1 MRLSILAVSLF
12 IPILFTGCIGDS
24 NDDGA
29 KGMDVG
35 PTKAFRKWVS
45 TIENNDYGTMW
56 AQLPITAKERF
67 RYAWDDEKEQ
77 LAKSPQAVKTKFMK
91 VYGFSS
97 WKELQEEEAAA
108 FFKRSM
114 GRYPTGK
121 LPTKYQLLKKA
132 KVHKITY
139 ADEGTSCIVTFLDED
154 GSPLPMRMKMLR
166 EGEEWKVVRLP

>member
-1 MRLSILAVSLF
+1 MRLSLALFIGVSL
-12 IPILFTGCIGDS
+12 LFAGCFGGDD
-24 NDDGA
+24 DDGA

-35 PTKAFRKWVS
+35 PTRAFKKWVS
-45 TIENNDYGTMW
+45 TVENNDYATMW

-67 RYAWDDEKEQ
+67 RYAWEDEKEQ
-77 LAKSPQAVKTKFMK
+77 LEKSSKQMKDKFLK

-97 WKELQEEEAAA
+97 WDELKKEDAAS
-108 FFKRSM
+108 FFVRSM
-114 GRYPTGK
+114 GRYPKGK

-166 EGEEWKVVRLP
+166 EGDEWKVVRLP